1 LDAGEEAH
9 APGEGEMKRSSGI
22 ARAALLIMLP
32 ALGMTTGA
40 SAGEKQYGPGVTDTE
55 IKIGQ
60 TTPYS
65 GPASAYGNML
75 SKTEVAYVRMIN
87 ERGGING
94 RKVTLISLDDG
105 YSPPKTIE
113 QTRRLVE
120 QDNVLGIFDSLGTA
134 PNSAIQQYL
143 NDQHIPHFAISG
155 ASRFNDPAR
164 YPWTMGVIASYETE
178 GRIYAKYILGNIKEP
193 KIAVLYQ
200 NDDLGKDYFKG
211 LRDGLGDRAESL
223 IVKAASYELT
233 DPTVDSQIITLQA
246 SGANVLFDASS
257 PKFAAQAIRKAFE
270 LNWHPAHF
278 LSLTGNSIPTALAPA
293 GVEKSIG
300 IISASSNKDPGD
312 PAWAGDK
319 GMQDYLAFMKKYI
332 PDRDPSD
339 LLVSGGYNL
348 AQIKLYILEQCGDKL
363 TRENVMYQATHMHSV
378 EFPMLLPGVKVSTSP
393 TNYRGFNQLQLQKF
407 DGKRWAP
414 FGEIIGE

>member
-1 LDAGEEAH
+1 MRWFSRM
-9 APGEGEMKRSSGI
+9 PF
-22 ARAALLIMLP
+22 AALLML
-32 ALGMTTGA
+32 ALASGMTTG
-40 SAGEKQYGPGVTDTE
+40 SFAGDKQYGPGVSDTE

-60 TTPYS
+60 TTAYS
-65 GPASAYGNML
+65 GPASAYGNLL
-75 SKTEVAYVRMIN
+75 SKTQVLYVRMIN

-134 PNSAIQQYL
+134 PNAAIQEYL
-143 NDQHIPHFAISG
+143 NEQHIPHFAVSG

-164 YPWTMGVIASYETE
+164 YPWSMGVIASYETE
-178 GRIYAKYILGNIKEP
+178 GRIYAKYILRNVKDP

-200 NDDLGKDYFKG
+200 NDDLGKDYYKG
-211 LRDGLGDRAESL
+211 LREGLGDQAEST
-223 IVKAASYELT
+223 IVKATSYELT
-233 DPTVDSQIITLQA
+233 DPTIDSQIISLKA
-246 SGANVLFDASS
+246 AGANVLFDASS

-270 LNWHPAHF
+270 LDWRPTQF
-278 LSLTGNSIPTALAPA
+278 LSLTGNSIPAALVPA

-312 PAWAGDK
+312 PTWASDK
-319 GMQDYLAFMKKYI
+319 GMQDYLAFMKGYI
-332 PDRDPSD
+332 PDKDPSD
-339 LLVSGGYNL
+339 LLISGGYNL
-348 AQIKLYILEQCGDKL
+348 AQLMLYVLERCGDNL
-363 TRENVMYQATHMHSV
+363 TRDNVMYQAAHIHDA
-378 EFPMLLPGVKVSTSP
+378 EFPLLLPGVKVNTSP
-393 TNYRGFNQLQLQKF
+393 TNYRAFNQLQLEKF
-407 DGKRWAP
+407 DGKRWVP

>member
-1 LDAGEEAH
+1 MKWSLGTAH
-9 APGEGEMKRSSGI
+9 
-22 ARAALLIMLP
+22 AALLIMLP

-40 SAGEKQYGPGVTDTE
+40 FGGEKQYGPGVTDTE

-60 TTPYS
+60 TTAYS
-65 GPASAYGNML
+65 GPASAYGNLL
-75 SKTEVAYVRMIN
+75 SKTQVLYVRMIN

-134 PNSAIQQYL
+134 PNSAIQDYL
-143 NDQHIPHFAISG
+143 NQQHIPHFAVSG

-164 YPWTMGVIASYETE
+164 YPWSMGVIASYETE
-178 GRIYAKYILGNIKEP
+178 GRIYAKYILQNIKDP

-211 LRDGLGDRAESL
+211 LREGLGDQAESM
-223 IVKAASYELT
+223 IVKSTSYELT
-233 DPTVDSQIITLQA
+233 DPTIDSQIITLKA
-246 SGANVLFDASS
+246 AGANVLFDASS
-257 PKFAAQAIRKAFE
+257 PKFAAQAVRKAFE
-270 LNWHPAHF
+270 LDWRPAHF
-278 LSLTGNSIPTALAPA
+278 LSLTGNSIPAALVPA
-293 GVEKSIG
+293 GVEKAIG

-312 PAWAGDK
+312 PMWAGDK
-319 GMQDYLAFMKKYI
+319 GVQDYLAFMKSYI
-332 PDRDPSD
+332 PDKDPSD
-339 LLVSGGYNL
+339 LLISGGYNL
-348 AQIKLYILEQCGDKL
+348 AQLMLYILERCGDDL
-363 TRENVMYQATHMHSV
+363 TRGNVMYQATHMHNA
-378 EFPMLLPGVKVSTSP
+378 EFPLLLPGVKVNTSP
-393 TNYRGFNQLQLQKF
+393 TNYRAFNQLQLEKF

>member
-1 LDAGEEAH
+1 MSKHWTASLALVGAL
-9 APGEGEMKRSSGI
+9 AITS
-22 ARAALLIMLP
+22 AA
-32 ALGMTTGA
+32 AA
-40 SAGEKQYGPGVTDTE
+40 EKQYSPGVTNTE

-60 TTPYS
+60 TTAYS
-65 GPASAYGNML
+65 GPASAYGNLL
-75 SKTEVAYVRMIN
+75 SKTQVAYVRMIN

-134 PNSAIQQYL
+134 PNAAIQEYL
-143 NDQHIPHFAISG
+143 NEQHVPHFAISG

-178 GRIYAKYILGNIKEP
+178 GRIYAKYALQNIKDA

-211 LRDGLGDRAESL
+211 LQNGLGDRAQRM
-223 IVKAASYELT
+223 IVKVVSYELT
-233 DPTVDSQIITLQA
+233 DPTIDSQIITLKA
-246 SGANVLFDASS
+246 AGANVFFEASS

-270 LNWHPAHF
+270 LDWRPTHF
-278 LSLTGNSIPTALAPA
+278 LSLTGNSIPAALVPA

-300 IISASSNKDPGD
+300 IISASPNKDPGD
-312 PAWAGDK
+312 PTWASDK
-319 GMQDYLAFMKKYI
+319 GMQDYLAFMKSYI
-332 PDRDPSD
+332 PDKNPSD
-339 LLVSGGYNL
+339 LLVSGGYGL
-348 AQIKLYILEQCGDKL
+348 AQIMLYILERCGDNL
-363 TRENVMYQATHMHSV
+363 TRDNVMYQATHMHDV
-378 EFPMLLPGVKVSTSP
+378 EFPMLLPGIKVNTSP
-393 TNYRGFNQLQLQKF
+393 TNYRGFNQLQLEKF
-407 DGKRWAP
+407 DGKRWVQ

>member
-1 LDAGEEAH
+1 MSKHWTASL
-9 APGEGEMKRSSGI
+9 
-22 ARAALLIMLP
+22 ALVG
-32 ALGMTTGA
+32 ALAIT
-40 SAGEKQYGPGVTDTE
+40 SAGAAEKQYSPGVTNTE

-60 TTPYS
+60 TTAYS
-65 GPASAYGNML
+65 GPASAYGNLL
-75 SKTEVAYVRMIN
+75 SKTQVAYVRMIN

-134 PNSAIQQYL
+134 PNAAIQEYL
-143 NDQHIPHFAISG
+143 NEQHVPHFAISG

-178 GRIYAKYILGNIKEP
+178 GRIYAKYALQNIKDA

-211 LRDGLGDRAESL
+211 LQNGLGDRAQRM
-223 IVKAASYELT
+223 IVKAVSYELT
-233 DPTVDSQIITLQA
+233 DPTIDSQIITLKA
-246 SGANVLFDASS
+246 AGANVFFDASS

-270 LNWHPAHF
+270 LDWRPTHF
-278 LSLTGNSIPTALAPA
+278 LSLTGNSIPAALVPA

-300 IISASSNKDPGD
+300 IISASPNKDPGD
-312 PAWAGDK
+312 PTWASDK
-319 GMQDYLAFMKKYI
+319 GMQDYLAFMKSYI
-332 PDRDPSD
+332 PDKNPSD
-339 LLVSGGYNL
+339 LLVSGGYGL
-348 AQIKLYILEQCGDKL
+348 AQIMLYILERCGDNL
-363 TRENVMYQATHMHSV
+363 TRDNVMYQATHMHDV
-378 EFPMLLPGVKVSTSP
+378 EFPMLLPGIKVNSSP
-393 TNYRGFNQLQLQKF
+393 TN
-407 DGKRWAP
+407 
-414 FGEIIGE
+414 

>member
-1 LDAGEEAH
+1 MSKHWTASLALVGAL
-9 APGEGEMKRSSGI
+9 AITS
-22 ARAALLIMLP
+22 AA
-32 ALGMTTGA
+32 AA
-40 SAGEKQYGPGVTDTE
+40 EKQYSPGVTNTE

-60 TTPYS
+60 TTAYS
-65 GPASAYGNML
+65 GPASAYGNLL
-75 SKTEVAYVRMIN
+75 SKTQVAYVRMIN

-134 PNSAIQQYL
+134 PNAAIQEYL
-143 NDQHIPHFAISG
+143 NEQHVPHFAISG

-178 GRIYAKYILGNIKEP
+178 GRIYAKYALQNIKDA

-211 LRDGLGDRAESL
+211 LQNGLGDRAQRM
-223 IVKAASYELT
+223 IVKAVSYELT
-233 DPTVDSQIITLQA
+233 DPTIDSQIITLKA
-246 SGANVLFDASS
+246 ARANVFFDASS

-270 LNWHPAHF
+270 LDWRPTHF
-278 LSLTGNSIPTALAPA
+278 LSLTGNSIPAALVPA

-300 IISASSNKDPGD
+300 IISASPNKDPGD
-312 PAWAGDK
+312 PTWASDK
-319 GMQDYLAFMKKYI
+319 GMQDYLAFMKSYI
-332 PDRDPSD
+332 PDKNPSD
-339 LLVSGGYNL
+339 LLVSGGYGL
-348 AQIKLYILEQCGDKL
+348 AQIMLYILERCGDNL
-363 TRENVMYQATHMHSV
+363 TRDNVMYQATHMHDV
-378 EFPMLLPGVKVSTSP
+378 EFPMLLPGIKVNTSP
-393 TNYRGFNQLQLQKF
+393 TNYRGFNQLQLEKF
-407 DGKRWAP
+407 DGKRWVQ

>member
-1 LDAGEEAH
+1 MSKHWTASLALVGAL
-9 APGEGEMKRSSGI
+9 AITS
-22 ARAALLIMLP
+22 AA
-32 ALGMTTGA
+32 AA
-40 SAGEKQYGPGVTDTE
+40 EKQYSPGVTNTE

-60 TTPYS
+60 TTAYS
-65 GPASAYGNML
+65 GPASAYGNLL
-75 SKTEVAYVRMIN
+75 SKTQVAYVRMIN

-134 PNSAIQQYL
+134 PNAAIQEYL
-143 NDQHIPHFAISG
+143 NEQHVPHFAISG

-178 GRIYAKYILGNIKEP
+178 GRIYAKYALQNIKDA

-211 LRDGLGDRAESL
+211 LQNGLGDRAQRM
-223 IVKAASYELT
+223 IVKAVSYELT
-233 DPTVDSQIITLQA
+233 DPTIDSQIITLKA
-246 SGANVLFDASS
+246 AGANVFFEASS

-270 LNWHPAHF
+270 LDWRPTHF
-278 LSLTGNSIPTALAPA
+278 LSLTGNSIPAALVPA

-300 IISASSNKDPGD
+300 IISASPNKDPGD
-312 PAWAGDK
+312 PTWASDK
-319 GMQDYLAFMKKYI
+319 GMQDYLAFMKSYI
-332 PDRDPSD
+332 PDKNPSD
-339 LLVSGGYNL
+339 LLVSGGYGL
-348 AQIKLYILEQCGDKL
+348 AQIMLYILERCGDNL
-363 TRENVMYQATHMHSV
+363 TRDNVMYQATHMHDV
-378 EFPMLLPGVKVSTSP
+378 EFPMLLPGIKVNTSP
-393 TNYRGFNQLQLQKF
+393 TNYRGFNQLQLEKF
-407 DGKRWAP
+407 DGKRWVQ